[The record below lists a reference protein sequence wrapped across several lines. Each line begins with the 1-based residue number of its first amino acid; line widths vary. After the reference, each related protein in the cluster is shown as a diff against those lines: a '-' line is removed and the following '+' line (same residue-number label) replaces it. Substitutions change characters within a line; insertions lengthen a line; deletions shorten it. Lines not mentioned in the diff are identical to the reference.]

1 MLLALRVGSLKSG
14 VNDLKLGEAD
24 LCDLKPCQKCT
35 KLRCWNC
42 YEDSPGGE
50 SGGRVGDATL
60 IWALNTG
67 CLAFFA
73 AVIHVET
80 ITL

>member
-1 MLLALRVGSLKSG
+1 MRRYHAIAGACWLAVFASLKL
-14 VNDLKLGEAD
+14 VDA
-24 LCDLKPCQKCT
+24 
-35 KLRCWNC
+35 
-42 YEDSPGGE
+42 PGGE